1 MDPNVPVDVARS
13 SPVGGAS
20 SRGDAVGASAVAV
33 LAAVLTAT
41 DLVVLLRYDID
52 AVWAWLQVPVVV
64 LAWAAPW
71 AWFHQRWP
79 LAGGCLLAMLGGLWG
94 YLYVPPLVALVFAG
108 IAFSRTVR
116 TGR

>member
-1 MDPNVPVDVARS
+1 M
-13 SPVGGAS
+13 
-20 SRGDAVGASAVAV
+20 AV
-33 LAAVLTAT
+33 LAAALTAT
-41 DLVVLLRYDID
+41 NLVVLVRYDID

-71 AWFHQRWP
+71 AWLHRRWL
-79 LAGGCLLAMLGGLWG
+79 LAGCCLLAMLGGLWG

-116 TGR
+116 TDR